1 MQFSLDARVLPRLPR
16 PNDVTLVAIQIL
28 PNFNG
33 GFSRCQEGAAA
44 DTGGCGTSQN
54 LRTTIDRLTL
64 TLQDTALVPVHA
76 AVSKPAQRAYLGTLL
91 FTLASCIL
99 IAISSIAY
107 VIFYYNFIPQIGVE
121 RVIHLQFG

>member
-1 MQFSLDARVLPRLPR
+1 MRIDQ
-16 PNDVTLVAIQIL
+16 
-28 PNFNG
+28 
-33 GFSRCQEGAAA
+33 
-44 DTGGCGTSQN
+44 
-54 LRTTIDRLTL
+54 LRF
-64 TLQDTALVPVHA
+64 TLQETVLVPVHA